1 MSKQEK
7 QKDSLKYF
15 GVLRISAAILL
26 SLAIVFIIILL
37 VSQEPLL
44 AIRKMMFG
52 PFESKRNFFNVLER
66 YIPLIFSALALNIV
80 LRSGVFSI
88 AADGSFYMGAVVATA
103 VACKI
108 SLPNIV
114 HQCLLLVTAGIVGGV
129 ISAIPIW
136 LNKITKVDATVL
148 SIMFNSIFYYLGYS
162 IVSSFLLEK
171 SGQWGSSYFPD
182 TAKLGKMVEGTS
194 LHWGFVIMILVMV
207 RVVILMEKSSIGYKI
222 RLAGMNASCAKTA
235 GIKVGKVVLGAAF
248 ISGIVAGVGGAV
260 QMVGTYKRFQW
271 QSPVNYVWDG
281 LMIHM
286 MASGNP
292 LYIPIAAVFIAYL
305 RVGSEIMSRA
315 TDLDNEIVAFFQCIM
330 ILLVVSEN
338 FLGKLKAKR
347 ERENVLRQ
355 VEEKE
360 ENKQGGEC
368 A

>member
-1 MSKQEK
+1 MSKKEK

-15 GVLRISAAILL
+15 GLLRISSAILL
-26 SLAIVFIIILL
+26 SLAIVFVIILV
-37 VSQEPLL
+37 VSQEPVL
-44 AIRKMMFG
+44 AIQKMMFG
-52 PFESKRNFFNVLER
+52 PLESKRNFFNVLER
-66 YIPLIFSALALNIV
+66 SIPLIFSALALNIV

-103 VACKI
+103 IACKVT
-108 SLPNIV
+108 LPNIV
-114 HQCLLLVTAGIVGGV
+114 HQCLLLFTAGIIGGL

-162 IVSSFLLEK
+162 IVSKYLLEK
-171 SGQWGSSYFPD
+171 SGQWGSAYFPD
-182 TAKLGKMVEGTS
+182 TARLGKMVQGTS
-194 LHWGFVIMILVMV
+194 LHWGFVIMIVVLILV
-207 RVVILMEKSSIGYKI
+207 IIFMEKSSIGYKI
-222 RLAGMNASCAKTA
+222 RLSGSNANCAKTA
-235 GIKVGKVVLGAAF
+235 GIKVGRVVLSAAF
-248 ISGIVAGVGGAV
+248 ISGIVAGIGGAV

-292 LYIPIAAVFIAYL
+292 LYIPLAAIFIAYL

-338 FLGKLKAKR
+338 FLGRIRAKK

-355 VEEKE
+355 VETKE
-360 ENKQGGEC
+360 ENKQGGAC

>member
-1 MSKQEK
+1 MSKKEK

-15 GVLRISAAILL
+15 GLLRISSAILL
-26 SLAIVFIIILL
+26 SLAIVFVIILV
-37 VSQEPLL
+37 VSQEPVL
-44 AIRKMMFG
+44 AIQKMMFG
-52 PFESKRNFFNVLER
+52 PLESKRNFFNVLER
-66 YIPLIFSALALNIV
+66 SIPLIFSALALNIV

-103 VACKI
+103 IACKVT
-108 SLPNIV
+108 LPNIV
-114 HQCLLLVTAGIVGGV
+114 HQCLLLFTAGIIGGL

-162 IVSSFLLEK
+162 IVSKYLLEK
-171 SGQWGSSYFPD
+171 SGQWGSAYFPD
-182 TAKLGKMVEGTS
+182 TARLGKMVQGTS
-194 LHWGFVIMILVMV
+194 LHWGFVIMIVVLILV
-207 RVVILMEKSSIGYKI
+207 IIFMEKSSIGYKI
-222 RLAGMNASCAKTA
+222 RLSGSNANCAKTA
-235 GIKVGKVVLGAAF
+235 GIKVGRVVLSAAF
-248 ISGIVAGVGGAV
+248 ISGIVAGIGGAV

-292 LYIPIAAVFIAYL
+292 LYIPLAAIFIAYL

-315 TDLDNEIVAFFQCIM
+315 TDLDNEIVAYVQCIM

-338 FLGKLKAKR
+338 FLGRIRAKK

-355 VEEKE
+355 VETKE
-360 ENKQGGEC
+360 ENKQGGAC

>member
-1 MSKQEK
+1 
-7 QKDSLKYF
+7 
-15 GVLRISAAILL
+15 
-26 SLAIVFIIILL
+26 
-37 VSQEPLL
+37 
-44 AIRKMMFG
+44 
-52 PFESKRNFFNVLER
+52 
-66 YIPLIFSALALNIV
+66 
-80 LRSGVFSI
+80 
-88 AADGSFYMGAVVATA
+88 MGAVVATA
-103 VACKI
+103 IACKVT
-108 SLPNIV
+108 LPNIV
-114 HQCLLLVTAGIVGGV
+114 HQCLLLFTAGIIGGL

-162 IVSSFLLEK
+162 IVSKYLLEK
-171 SGQWGSSYFPD
+171 SGQWGSAYFPD
-182 TAKLGKMVEGTS
+182 TARLGKMVQGTS
-194 LHWGFVIMILVMV
+194 LHWGFVIMIVVLILV
-207 RVVILMEKSSIGYKI
+207 IIFMEKSSIGYKI
-222 RLAGMNASCAKTA
+222 RLSGSNANCAKTA
-235 GIKVGKVVLGAAF
+235 GIKVGRVVLSAAF
-248 ISGIVAGVGGAV
+248 ISGIVAGIGGAV

-292 LYIPIAAVFIAYL
+292 LYIPLAAIFIAYL

-338 FLGKLKAKR
+338 FLGRLRAKK

-355 VEEKE
+355 VETKE
-360 ENKQGGEC
+360 ENKQGGAC